1 MSMDMS
7 EMTGMEHSGSDYAE
21 FEYQVFN
28 IEHSTGR
35 PPTNPLGDI
44 VYNFDP
50 IQEFGGLDN
59 NEVAELVY
67 SEIQVGLETEE
78 EQGDQTAASSI
89 EARGFFGANL
99 DSTNVLIQNSENTVD
114 VVDTNGQNLLVGQ
127 NGGTRSRD
135 EIFQPYQVH
144 GTQPFDGIADGTGGG
159 GNLDDQTFI
168 KNWREL
174 VGRGPVLDSND
185 NLAVAERLIAGD
197 KAPDTTVRSQIRG
210 HLVWD
215 IAEVN
220 DAGRQFSVP

>member
-7 EMTGMEHSGSDYAE
+7 DMSGGMASDYSE
-21 FEYQVFN
+21 YEYQQFN

-44 VYNFDP
+44 VYQFDP
-50 IQEFGGLDN
+50 LQEFGGLDN

-78 EQGDQTAASSI
+78 EQADQTAASSI
-89 EARGFFGANL
+89 EARGFFGANFN
-99 DSTNVLIQNSENTVD
+99 STNILITNDENTVQ
-114 VVDTNGQNLLVGQ
+114 VVDSSGQNLLIGQ

-135 EIFQPYQVH
+135 EIFTVYQVH

-159 GNLDDQTFI
+159 GSLDDEKFV
-168 KNWREL
+168 KNWRSL
-174 VGRGPVLDSND
+174 TGRGPVLDSND
-185 NLAVAERLIAGD
+185 SLAVAERLIASD
-197 KAPDTTVRSQIRG
+197 KAPDSTVRSQIRG

-215 IAEVN
+215 LAEVN
-220 DAGRQFSVP
+220 DSGRQFSVPK